1 METILQDL
9 RYGFRML
16 LKHPGF
22 TMVAVVALALGIGAN
37 TAIFS
42 VVNAVLLRPLPFA
55 EPSRLVNLWESHIQ
69 RGINQGAV
77 SYPNFADWRDQSQ
90 VFEGMASYHQN
101 DFILTGVDEP
111 ARLEGA
117 VVNADL
123 FPLLGAT
130 PILGRTF
137 QTEEDKPGDAGRV
150 VILSNRLWKNRFSS
164 NPDIVGKAMVL
175 NGKDYTVVGV
185 MPEGFQFPVQNQP
198 IELWATVAVDS
209 GGEEPMTSQRGA
221 HYMAVLARLKPNV
234 TRAQA
239 QSEMDV
245 IAARLEQQ
253 YPDSNSHRGINVIPA
268 LETLV
273 GDIRPALLILLGAVG
288 CVLLIACA
296 NVANLL
302 LARASSRHKEMAIR
316 AALGASRARVVRQL
330 LTESVLLSLAGG
342 ALGLLFALWG
352 TSLLVTLSGD
362 DIPRSAQIGLDANVL
377 GFTLLVSLATGVVFG
392 LFPALHSSKTDLTES
407 LKEGGRGSTD
417 GARHNRMRSGLVVAE
432 VAIAVV
438 LLVGAGLLIQSLR
451 RLQQVKPGFDPH
463 NVLSLSLGLPEVK
476 YPTQQQIDFYRQ
488 LLSRLEAL
496 PGVRSASA
504 VLPLPL
510 SNDRMRISF
519 ETEGRPMARGDL
531 PASEYRATGLNYFRT
546 MGIPLLAGRDFSERD
561 DKKSTA
567 VIIVNEAFAQK
578 FFPGEDA
585 IGKHIKP
592 GISTDETKPVWR
604 EIIGVVGNVKHLRLG
619 AAPDP
624 EYYVPHAQ
632 LPFDSMTIVVK
643 TDGDPRGLISAV
655 QSEVRTLDRDLPV
668 YSVKTLEE
676 YVAGAVAQPRF
687 NTLLLASFA
696 ALALILTAVGLYG
709 VMSYS
714 VTQRSHEIGIRMALG
729 ARQQDV
735 LKMVVRQ
742 GMTLTAVGLSVGL
755 VGAYFLTRLMATLLF
770 GVSAT
775 DPITFA
781 TIAVLLSGVA
791 LGACL
796 VPARRATKVDPM
808 IALRYE

>member
-1 METILQDL
+1 METLFQDL

-16 LKHPGF
+16 IKHPGF
-22 TMVAVVALALGIGAN
+22 TAIAVIALALGIGAN

-55 EPSRLVNLWESHIQ
+55 EPERLVNVFESYPQ
-69 RGINQGAV
+69 RGIYQGAV
-77 SYPNFADWRDQSQ
+77 SYPNFADWRDQNQ
-90 VFEGMASYHQN
+90 VFERMSSYHQS

-123 FPLLGAT
+123 FPLLGVT
-130 PILGRTF
+130 PSLGRSF
-137 QTEEDKPGDAGRV
+137 LPEEDKPGDSGRV
-150 VILSNRLWKNRFSS
+150 VILSYRLWKTRFSS
-164 NPDIVGKAMVL
+164 NQDIVGKAL
-175 NGKDYTVVGV
+175 LLGGKNYTVIGV
-185 MPEGFQFPVQNQP
+185 MPEGFQFPIQNESV
-198 IELWATVAVDS
+198 ELWATVAVDS
-209 GGEEPMTSQRGA
+209 DGEEPMTSQRGA
-221 HYMAVLARLKPNV
+221 HYMEVIARLKPNV
-234 TRAQA
+234 SRARA

-253 YPDSNSHRGINVIPA
+253 YPDSNSHRGISVIPA

-302 LARASSRHKEMAIR
+302 LARATIRHKEMAIR
-316 AALGASRARVVRQL
+316 AALGATRARVVRQL

-342 ALGLLFALWG
+342 ALGLLVALWS
-352 TSLLVTLSGD
+352 TQLLVALSGD
-362 DIPRSAQIGLDANVL
+362 DVPRAAQIGLDGRVL
-377 GFTLLVSLATGVVFG
+377 GFTLLVSLLTGLVFG

-417 GARHNRMRSGLVVAE
+417 GARRNRMRGALVVAE

-451 RLQQVKPGFDPH
+451 RLQQVNPGFDPH
-463 NVLSLSLGLPEVK
+463 NVLTLSLGLPEVK
-476 YPTQQQIDFYRQ
+476 YSSQRQIDFYRQ
-488 LLSRLEAL
+488 VLSRIESL

-510 SNDRMRISF
+510 GSDRLRLSF

-546 MGIPLLAGRDFSERD
+546 MGIPLLAGRDFTERD
-561 DKKSTA
+561 DKKSTP

-578 FFPGEDA
+578 FFPGEDP

-604 EIIGVVGNVKHLRLG
+604 EIVGVVGSVKHLSLG
-619 AAPDP
+619 VPPDP
-624 EYYVPHAQ
+624 EYYAPHAQ
-632 LPFDSMTIVVK
+632 LPFDSMTIVAK
-643 TDGDPRGLISAV
+643 TDGDPRSLIAAV

-668 YSVKTLEE
+668 YNIKTLEE
-676 YVAGAVAQPRF
+676 YVAASVAQPRF
-687 NTLLLASFA
+687 NTTLLAIFA

-742 GMTLTAVGLSVGL
+742 GMMLTGIGLGAGL
-755 VGAYFLTRLMATLLF
+755 VGAYFLTRLMATLLY

-775 DPITFA
+775 DPITYA
-781 TIAVLLSGVA
+781 AIAVLLAGVA